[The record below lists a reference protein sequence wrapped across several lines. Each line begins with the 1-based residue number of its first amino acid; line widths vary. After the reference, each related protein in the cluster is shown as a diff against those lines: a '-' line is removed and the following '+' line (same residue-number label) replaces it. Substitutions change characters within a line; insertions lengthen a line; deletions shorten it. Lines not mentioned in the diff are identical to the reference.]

1 MTRRLAIVSRC
12 EPLSIVAAPRSG
24 GTAGLLLIA
33 AALRLVREAVQPI
46 GARPWS
52 AHGAMSPF
60 VIPLSSRDEEAGYV
74 QARTAGRGAA
84 PLRPARRLAS

>member
-24 GTAGLLLIA
+24 GAAGLLSIA
-33 AALRLVREAVQPI
+33 AARRSVREVVQPI
-46 GARPWS
+46 AAPRSWVR
-52 AHGAMSPF
+52 AAMSPF
-60 VIPLSSRDEEAGYV
+60 AIPLSSQDEAAGYV

-84 PLRPARRLAS
+84 P